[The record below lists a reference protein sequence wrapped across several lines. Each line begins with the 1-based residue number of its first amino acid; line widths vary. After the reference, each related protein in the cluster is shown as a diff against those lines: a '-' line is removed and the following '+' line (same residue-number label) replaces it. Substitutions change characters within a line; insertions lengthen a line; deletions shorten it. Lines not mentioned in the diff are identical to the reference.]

1 MMDEKLFVGSLILV
15 VILCYGACDMNGV
28 EYYKPEALAT
38 HFNGEQ
44 FVGTRTC
51 MECHSDVYESHLLT
65 AHYNTSAVAKS
76 SNIKGSFDTGANT
89 INLED
94 SKIEMRSMRGSYFQE
109 VQLEE
114 EENEKASPL
123 LQKMD
128 IVIGSGI
135 KGQSFLTWEDE
146 KLFQLQASYS
156 PPADKWIN
164 SPGFPEH
171 LIKRPIR
178 DGCLKCHVTFAT
190 NMDFAGQGNR
200 YNSEKMIYG
209 IGCEKCHRPSE
220 KHVVFHRENPEIK
233 TSRHMLK
240 LDTLSRQFRL
250 DVCAQC
256 HSGSR
261 AAILKGNSFS
271 FLSGERLD
279 EYSRNFYT
287 GQKESDLDVHG
298 NQYGLLRSS
307 QCFKQS
313 LEMDCGTCH
322 NPHMNQRGDTDYFN
336 QKCATCHTANTT
348 NCSAETN
355 ELHEI
360 GDNCIACHM
369 PTIPSKAMAL
379 QVGAGSKQTGVL
391 VRTHL
396 IGIYALEDD
405 FIKQM
410 DSTSRNNIIGFIESQ

>member
-51 MECHSDVYESHLLT
+51 MECHSEVYENHLLT
-65 AHYNTSAVAKS
+65 AHYNTSAVANS

-128 IVIGSGI
+128 IVIGSGV

-164 SPGFPEH
+164 SPGF
-171 LIKRPIR
+171 
-178 DGCLKCHVTFAT
+178 
-190 NMDFAGQGNR
+190 
-200 YNSEKMIYG
+200 
-209 IGCEKCHRPSE
+209 
-220 KHVVFHRENPEIK
+220 
-233 TSRHMLK
+233 
-240 LDTLSRQFRL
+240 
-250 DVCAQC
+250 
-256 HSGSR
+256 
-261 AAILKGNSFS
+261 
-271 FLSGERLD
+271 
-279 EYSRNFYT
+279 
-287 GQKESDLDVHG
+287 
-298 NQYGLLRSS
+298 
-307 QCFKQS
+307 
-313 LEMDCGTCH
+313 
-322 NPHMNQRGDTDYFN
+322 
-336 QKCATCHTANTT
+336 
-348 NCSAETN
+348 
-355 ELHEI
+355 
-360 GDNCIACHM
+360 
-369 PTIPSKAMAL
+369 
-379 QVGAGSKQTGVL
+379 
-391 VRTHL
+391 
-396 IGIYALEDD
+396 
-405 FIKQM
+405 
-410 DSTSRNNIIGFIESQ
+410 